1 MRGIRVWARLL
12 GVQGTIV
19 EDVSVEE
26 DGEGEMASLVV
37 AVRLRRG
44 DVGRCGKCRRRS
56 PGYDRGEGRRRWRHL
71 DLGVVRSFIEAEA
84 PRVRCPEHGV
94 VVAWVPWARHGA
106 GHSRAFDD
114 TAAWLAVRTAKS
126 AVKELLRIS
135 WRTVG
140 RIVTRVSADAQAK
153 VDRFA
158 DLRRIGIDEISYKRG
173 HRYLT
178 VVVDH
183 DSGRLV
189 WAAVGR
195 DEKTLRTFFDE
206 LGEERCAAITL
217 VSADAAG
224 WIAIVVA
231 ERCQN
236 ATLCLDPFHVCQ
248 WASKALDEVRREVWN
263 AARRG
268 GQTAVARDLK
278 DARFALWKN
287 PEDLTHRQQAKLATI
302 EKTNQRLYRAYL
314 MKEQLRQVFHLRQPW
329 RALRLLDDWL
339 IWARRC
345 RLPAFVKLAR
355 SITEH
360 RAGIEAALVHD
371 LSNARVES
379 MNTRLRLLTRIAFG
393 FRSPDALIALAML
406 SLGGYCPPLPGRS

>member
-1 MRGIRVWARLL
+1 VRGIRVWARLL

-26 DGEGEMASLVV
+26 DEDGELAGLVV

-44 DVGRCGKCRRRS
+44 DQGRCGKCRKRS
-56 PGYDRGEGRRRWRHL
+56 PRYDRGEGRRRWRHL

-114 TAAWLAVRTAKS
+114 TAAWLAVRTAKT
-126 AVKELLRIS
+126 AVTELLRIT

-140 RIVTRVSADAQAK
+140 RIVTRVSADAQAR

-158 DLRRIGIDEISYKRG
+158 GLTRLGVDEISYKRG

-183 DSGRLV
+183 DRNRLV

-195 DEKTLRTFFDE
+195 DEKTLRKFFDE

-217 VSADAAG
+217 VSADAAE
-224 WIAIVVA
+224 WIRTVVT
-231 ERCQN
+231 ERCPN
-236 ATLCLDPFHVCQ
+236 AILCLDPFHVCQ

-268 GQTAVARDLK
+268 GQTAIARELK

-287 PEDLTHRQQAKLATI
+287 PEDLTKRQQAKLAAI
-302 EKTNQRLYRAYL
+302 EQTNQRLYRAYL
-314 MKEQLRQVFHLRQPW
+314 LKEQMRQVFHLRQPW
-329 RALRLLDDWL
+329 RALRLLDQWL

-355 SITEH
+355 SISEH
-360 RAGIEAALVHD
+360 RAGIEAALRHD

-406 SLGGYCPPLPGRS
+406 SLGGYCPPLPGRP